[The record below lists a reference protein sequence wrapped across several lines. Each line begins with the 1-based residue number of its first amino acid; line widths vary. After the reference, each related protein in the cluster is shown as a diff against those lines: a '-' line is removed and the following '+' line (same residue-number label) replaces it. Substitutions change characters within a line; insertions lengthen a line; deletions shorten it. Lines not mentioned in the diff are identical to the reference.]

1 MKGHPYLYGL
11 ILLMV
16 LFWSAN
22 YIVGKIA
29 LREFPPLLLSGV
41 RITIAGM
48 VMTAIYWRGRR
59 KPLADGRG
67 ANLDARSIALLAGL
81 GVLGVTLN
89 QLFFVVGLGRTT
101 VAHASI
107 IVSLGPV
114 LVLLIAAG
122 RRLEKLTARKL
133 AGMLVAIAGVA
144 ALRLFQDD
152 TSARHA
158 SLFGDVFIFLS
169 TLFFALFTVF
179 GKPITRRYSSTT
191 VNTFAYGGGAI
202 ALAPMTIWQA
212 ALHPLSQIS
221 ATAWLCAFY
230 MAMFPSVLAYLIYY
244 YALTHIDASRVASFS
259 YLQPV
264 FATAMAVFLLDE
276 RLTAP
281 VITAGAAILAG
292 VYITERG

>member
-11 ILLMV
+11 IFLMIF
-16 LFWSAN
+16 FWSAN
-22 YIVGKIA
+22 YIIGKVA

-41 RITIAGM
+41 RITIAGLLM
-48 VMTAIYWRGRR
+48 LPIYWRGR
-59 KPLADGRG
+59 KTH
-67 ANLDARSIALLAGL
+67 LDLRSIALLAGL

-89 QLFFVVGLGRTT
+89 QLCFVVGLGRTT

-114 LVLLIAAG
+114 LVLLIAAS

-133 AGMLVAIAGVA
+133 AGMLVAMAGVA

-152 TSARHA
+152 ETGRHA
-158 SLFGDVFIFLS
+158 SLFGDTFIFLS

-179 GKPITRRYSSTT
+179 GKPVTRRYDAST
-191 VNTFAYGGGAI
+191 VNTFAYGGGAL

-212 ALHPLSQIS
+212 SIHPLSQFS
-221 ATAWLCAFY
+221 ATAWVCAFY
-230 MAMFPSVLAYLIYY
+230 MALCPSVLAYLIYY
-244 YALTHIDASRVASFS
+244 YALTHIEASRVASFS

-276 RLTAP
+276 RLTAA
-281 VITAGAAILAG
+281 VVLAGAAILAG